1 MNSSDIQA
9 LLSNEATIETRI
21 EILPLSPD
29 GDVVVLTQDNAIIDW
44 QHEDFRYVSKEG
56 WIGQFV
62 ARKLTC
68 NIKNI
73 TDDFYIGDREIVLY
87 LGIKIEDNTT
97 WYCLGNFLVNKIEED
112 EVKDVTA
119 FEGLDYTKKFNKV
132 YEDEIEYPCT
142 ASALAQNVC
151 EQCGCELGSTLFKNS
166 DYIIEG
172 NVFTNN
178 ESCREVMKQ
187 IGKLAF
193 SWVRVD
199 WDNKIYIDFQPE
211 TTVQNENKIDNS
223 KYYDLTTK
231 KDIYGPINKVS
242 IGYSMISGE
251 QTFIS
256 DEEGIA
262 KNGEIELS
270 ILDNPLVYTQE
281 QRESIIQSASSL
293 LGLSYRPCEFTTIGH
308 PWLKGNEKLEI
319 IDMED
324 VSHETYPFDRTIE
337 YFGHIKTK
345 IKSSAMSDTNQQYGY
360 TGIVLKTLK
369 NVQIVVDKVDGT
381 ITSTVEN
388 VTSLS
393 GDIKTLNG
401 DIEALTKDQDVISG
415 QVTKLQQD
423 LNSFDFRIVNIEN
436 NGVTK
441 VQNTLVTID
450 IEGIK
455 VATNESAIS
464 TLITNSSFIIRNYDE
479 TLAQFNNDGAVL
491 DNLTV
496 RQYFIAGVHRQEKYT
511 DEETG
516 ELRTGW
522 FYVGGE
528 E

>member
-44 QHEDFRYVSKEG
+44 QHEDFRYVNKEG

-62 ARKLTC
+62 ARQLTC

-73 TDDFYIGDREIVLY
+73 SDDFYIGDREIILY
-87 LGIKIEDNTT
+87 LGIKVGENTT
-97 WYCLGNFLVNKIEED
+97 WYSLGNFLVDKIEED
-112 EVKDVTA
+112 EVKDVTS
-119 FEGLDYTKKFNKV
+119 FKGLDYTKKFNKV
-132 YEDEIEYPCT
+132 YEDELEYPCT
-142 ASALAQNVC
+142 ALALAQNVC
-151 EQCGCELGSTLFKNS
+151 EQCGCELGSTSFKNS

-178 ESCREVMKQ
+178 ETCREVMKQ

-199 WDNKIYIDFQPE
+199 WDNKIYIDFEPNTNIVE
-211 TTVQNENKIDNS
+211 ENIIDNS

-231 KDIYGPINKVS
+231 KDIYGPVNKVS
-242 IGYSMISGE
+242 IGYSMIDGE
-251 QTFIS
+251 QTHIS
-256 DEEGIA
+256 NDAEIEA
-262 KNGEIELS
+262 NGEIEIS
-270 ILDNPLVYTQE
+270 VLDNPLVSTQE
-281 QRESIIQSASSL
+281 QRDIVIQQASSL
-293 LGLSYRPCEFTTIGH
+293 LGLTYRPCEFTTIGH
-308 PWLKGNEKLEI
+308 PWLKGNERIRL
-319 IDMED
+319 IDMEN
-324 VSHETYPFDRTIE
+324 VSHETYAFDRTIE

-345 IKSSAMSDTNQQYGY
+345 IKTIAESDTNAKYSY
-360 TGIVLKTLK
+360 NGIVLKTLK
-369 NVQIVVDKVDGT
+369 NVQIVTDKLNGT

-388 VTSLS
+388 VTLLS
-393 GDIKTLNG
+393 GEIKTLNG
-401 DIEALTKDQDVISG
+401 DIDALIKDQDVISG

-423 LNSFDFRIVNIEN
+423 INSFDFRIVNIEN

-450 IEGIK
+450 IDGIK

-479 TLAQFNNDGAVL
+479 TLAEFSNDGAVL

-496 RQYFIAGVHRQEKYT
+496 RKYLTYGTHRAEKYK

-516 ELRTGW
+516 EWRTGW
-522 FYVGGE
+522 FYVGGDE
-528 E
+528 

>member
-9 LLSNEATIETRI
+9 LLNNDATIETRI

-44 QHEDFRYVSKEG
+44 QHEDFRYVNKEG

-62 ARKLTC
+62 ARQLTC

-73 TDDFYIGDREIVLY
+73 TDDFYIGDREIILY
-87 LGIKIEDNTT
+87 LGIKVGENTT
-97 WYCLGNFLVNKIEED
+97 WYSLGNFLVNKIEED
-112 EVKDVTA
+112 EVKDVTS
-119 FEGLDYTKKFNKV
+119 FKGLDYTKKFNKV
-132 YEDEIEYPCT
+132 YEDELEYPCT
-142 ASALAQNVC
+142 ALALAQNVC
-151 EQCGCELGSTLFKNS
+151 EQCGCELGSTSFKNS

-178 ESCREVMKQ
+178 ETCREVMKQ

-199 WDNKIYIDFQPE
+199 WDNKIYIDFNPE
-211 TTVQNENKIDNS
+211 TIVREENKIDNS
-223 KYYDLTTK
+223 KYYDLITK
-231 KDIYGPINKVS
+231 KDIYGPINKVT

-251 QTFIS
+251 QTYES
-256 DEEGIA
+256 DDDDIEL
-262 KNGEIELS
+262 NGEKEIS
-270 ILDNPLVYTQE
+270 VFDNPLVYNSE
-281 QRESIIQSASSL
+281 QRDNIIQSSVDL
-293 LGLSYRPCEFTTIGH
+293 IGFHYRPCELTTIGH

-319 IDMED
+319 IDMEN
-324 VSHETYPFDRTIE
+324 VSHETYAFDRTIE

-345 IKSSAMSDTNQQYGY
+345 IKSIALSETNSKYGY
-360 TGIVLKTLK
+360 NGIVLKTLR
-369 NVQIVVDKVDGT
+369 NVQITVDKIDGT

-393 GDIKTLNG
+393 GEVKTLNG
-401 DIEALTKDQDVISG
+401 NIDALTKDQDVISG
-415 QVTKLQQD
+415 QVTQLQQD
-423 LNSFDFRIVNIEN
+423 MKSFDFKIVNIEN

-450 IEGIK
+450 IAGIK

-464 TLITNSSFIIRNYDE
+464 TLITNSSFIIRRYDD
-479 TLAQFNNDGAVL
+479 TLAQFNNDGAML

-496 RQYFIAGVHRQEKYT
+496 RKYFTAGSHRRERFQ

-516 ELRTGW
+516 EWRTGE